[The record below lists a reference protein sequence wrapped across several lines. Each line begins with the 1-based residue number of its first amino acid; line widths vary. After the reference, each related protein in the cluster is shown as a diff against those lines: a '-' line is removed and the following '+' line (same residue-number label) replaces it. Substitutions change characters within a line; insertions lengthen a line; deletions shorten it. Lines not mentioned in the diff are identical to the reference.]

1 MAKAVTVYQYEQP
14 RCPEKWNESER
25 RFYSRVIEALDDIYS
40 KYGRID
46 EKMLSSAVVDKVN
59 SAPDAALGKLQDVY
73 ASVTVDDL
81 MSNSLTASTARIVEL
96 AVEKAVA
103 SEIVAGTLA
112 ASLAKFVIAQ
122 IGVANID
129 YAQIVDIYANRIFTD
144 SGMAGKFRID
154 GLEVSSAQIV
164 DLIVNSF
171 RIVSSDG
178 KVYKVSVGAN
188 GDLVTEYLE
197 DQGSWMDGQN
207 PPNGYSV
214 VASDL
219 TVGEVT
225 SGKLYVSGAA
235 EIMKLTA
242 KYLSADTA
250 FINELTSGQ
259 AFIDQIVTNRIY
271 GNRSLEF
278 YIKQIE
284 SAPHIFRQEN
294 FPDGES
300 DVRLNDLLVIP
311 STGAQYQAADVSDI
325 GLRFAMDAEGN
336 LYYSTNDPKS
346 YYLEEI
352 DGELYA
358 GGFSANFSQY
368 GDIGS
373 AYAWIAVHDG
383 DALPR
388 EEFRNYVRFDG
399 TALYVG
405 AQNGNG
411 AVRIDD
417 DSVDVIVG
425 GKQYSSFGSNYVE
438 FGNYQLRRTADS
450 GLGFKMR

>member
-1 MAKAVTVYQYEQP
+1 M
-14 RCPEKWNESER
+14 
-25 RFYSRVIEALDDIYS
+25 
-40 KYGRID
+40 
-46 EKMLSSAVVDKVN
+46 
-59 SAPDAALGKLQDVY
+59 
-73 ASVTVDDL
+73 
-81 MSNSLTASTARIVEL
+81 
-96 AVEKAVA
+96 
-103 SEIVAGTLA
+103 
-112 ASLAKFVIAQ
+112 
-122 IGVANID
+122 
-129 YAQIVDIYANRIFTD
+129 
-144 SGMAGKFRID
+144 
-154 GLEVSSAQIV
+154 
-164 DLIVNSF
+164 
-171 RIVSSDG
+171 
-178 KVYKVSVGAN
+178 
-188 GDLVTEYLE
+188 
-197 DQGSWMDGQN
+197 
-207 PPNGYSV
+207 
-214 VASDL
+214 
-219 TVGEVT
+219 T

-300 DVRLNDLLVIP
+300 DVRLNDLLVVP

-373 AYAWIAVHDG
+373 AYVWIAVHDG
-383 DALPR
+383 DALSR
-388 EEFRNYVRFDG
+388 EEFLNYVRFDG
-399 TALYVG
+399 TALYVD

-411 AVRIDD
+411 TVRIDD

-438 FGNYQLRRTADS
+438 FGNYQLRRTADG